1 MSISILT
8 LNLLF
13 AQNIKFLNQETEIP
27 NQVLKTTQRYE
38 EISIDLNKEIEDIS
52 EAQKKALAL
61 KWGYIKGKELFFDK
75 GLLINILIVGSI
87 TLLFLI
93 YLSIL
98 NKRLKRAKMSLKE
111 INFTLEKRIKDEVEK
126 SRERELIMLNQ
137 SRLAQMGQVLNMVA
151 HQWRQPLNNLLLIN
165 EILVF
170 KYNKKQER
178 ITKNEMESFQKEST
192 LQIQQMSKTIDDFRN
207 FFQPRKEK
215 SSFSLNGVILD
226 LLTIVK
232 PIFTASEIKLIF
244 RRRENIYIFGYPNE
258 LTQAILNILYNAKDA
273 HIQQQQKDKNKD
285 KRVAKVVEI
294 RLKVE
299 EKRAILTIK
308 NNAGSINNDII
319 LHIFDPYFST
329 KKSQKGTGLG
339 LYMSKMIIEKHM
351 NGKLFVKNIDNGVVF
366 QIELMSS
373 SIKPLS
379 I

>member
-38 EISIDLNKEIEDIS
+38 GVSVDLNKEIEDIS
-52 EAQKKALAL
+52 ETQKKALAL
-61 KWGYIKGKELFFDK
+61 KWGYIKDKELFFDK

-366 QIELMSS
+366 QIELMSN

>member
-38 EISIDLNKEIEDIS
+38 GVSVDLNKEIEDIS

-61 KWGYIKGKELFFDK
+61 KWGYIKDKELFFNK

-244 RRRENIYIFGYPNE
+244 RRRENIYIFGYSNE

-273 HIQQQQKDKNKD
+273 HIQQQ
-285 KRVAKVVEI
+285 
-294 RLKVE
+294 
-299 EKRAILTIK
+299 
-308 NNAGSINNDII
+308 
-319 LHIFDPYFST
+319 
-329 KKSQKGTGLG
+329 
-339 LYMSKMIIEKHM
+339 
-351 NGKLFVKNIDNGVVF
+351 
-366 QIELMSS
+366 
-373 SIKPLS
+373 
-379 I
+379 